1 MQTFIQRI
9 LILFSLVS
17 LTSQAFGQTGVS
29 TFAGSGTAGFSGDGG
44 AATSAT
50 LNGPT
55 DIAVGKNG
63 DLYIADRNNNR
74 LRKVSA
80 ATGVITTAAG
90 TGFNGEWY
98 LEGGPAVSSVL
109 NHPFATAADGNGNF
123 YIGDFGGFSTVSF
136 TNLYVSEA
144 SSTNNSR
151 IHKVDAANGLINQV
165 HPPIALTGVLSFAL
179 DAQGNLYFAE
189 RLGQRIFKVVPQSG
203 ALTPIAGTGTAGF
216 SGDGGPATAAK
227 LNNPAHIAF
236 DAAGNLYVADSGN
249 NRIRKIAAGTNII
262 TTVAGSGA
270 AGTGGDGGPAVNAQL
285 NAPEGVAADSA
296 GDVFIADTGNQRIR
310 RVSAGDGFISTVVA
324 PQATGECGSFTAPL
338 QSPVSLVSNAAGDTL
353 FIADDAGQQVFK
365 ADLHPSPAPP
375 TLASIAPPSGAQG
388 AQVTV
393 TLTGTGFAG
402 GANAACQ
409 SGGTAFVSVSGAGIT
424 VSSVTV
430 GSDTS
435 MTASFTIASDAAP
448 GNRNITVANDGGTS
462 GPVPFAVTIPVA
474 PPPTL
479 TSINP
484 SSGVRGAS
492 VTVTFTGT
500 NFDTHPGNTSV
511 SADDAGL
518 TVSQVSVT
526 SATSL
531 TAVVTVG
538 ANETLGSHG
547 LKVATSSG
555 SSGPVSFTVV
565 PAGLSF
571 TYSMPQMLNPTDQT
585 PVQVALASP
594 LPDSVTGTLAVT
606 FTPNA
611 TNPSDDPNVTMVN
624 GDTSTR
630 NTNVA
635 FPSNTL
641 NANLSLSNGVLQ
653 AGTVAGTIQLSVT
666 NVQDGGVSVTPG
678 NSTFDI
684 QVPQLPPVITGIR
697 VLNVTAAGFD
707 VEITGYSTP
716 RDIKSATFDFGAA
729 TGQKL
734 LTVELQPAVNSPFTT
749 YYQSSASDA
758 TGSAF
763 VYTQPFNIKQGTVNA
778 VASVTV
784 ALANSAG
791 TSQPATAQMQ

>member
-123 YIGDFGGFSTVSF
+123 FISDFGGYSTVSF
-136 TNLYVSEA
+136 TNLYIAETSNT
-144 SSTNNSR
+144 SSSR
-151 IHKVDAANGLINQV
+151 IHKVNAANGNINLV
-165 HPPIALTGVLSFAL
+165 HPPIALTGVLAFAL
-179 DAQGNLYFAE
+179 DAQGNLYFSE
-189 RLGQRIFKVVPQSG
+189 RLGQQIFKVVPQSG

-227 LNNPAHIAF
+227 LNNPAHLAF

-310 RVSAGDGFISTVVA
+310 RVSVGSGFISTVVA
-324 PQATGECGSFTAPL
+324 PQATGQCGSFTAPL
-338 QSPVSLVSNAAGDTL
+338 QSPVSVLSNAAGDTL
-353 FIADDAGQQVFK
+353 FIADDAGQQVLK
-365 ADLHPSPAPP
+365 VDLHPSPVPP

-393 TLTGTGFAG
+393 TLTGTGFG
-402 GANAACQ
+402 ESTNAACQ
-409 SGGTAFVSVSGAGIT
+409 SGATLLSVSGSGIT
-424 VSSVTV
+424 VAAVTV

-435 MTASFTIASDAAP
+435 MTASFTVAPNAAP
-448 GNRNITVANDGGTS
+448 GNRNVTVANDGGTS
-462 GPVPFAVTIPVA
+462 APVPFAVTIPVA

-479 TSINP
+479 TSIKP
-484 SSGVRGAS
+484 SSGLR
-492 VTVTFTGT
+492 
-500 NFDTHPGNTSV
+500 
-511 SADDAGL
+511 
-518 TVSQVSVT
+518 
-526 SATSL
+526 
-531 TAVVTVG
+531 
-538 ANETLGSHG
+538 
-547 LKVATSSG
+547 
-555 SSGPVSFTVV
+555 
-565 PAGLSF
+565 
-571 TYSMPQMLNPTDQT
+571 
-585 PVQVALASP
+585 
-594 LPDSVTGTLAVT
+594 
-606 FTPNA
+606 
-611 TNPSDDPNVTMVN
+611 
-624 GDTSTR
+624 
-630 NTNVA
+630 
-635 FPSNTL
+635 
-641 NANLSLSNGVLQ
+641 
-653 AGTVAGTIQLSVT
+653 
-666 NVQDGGVSVTPG
+666 
-678 NSTFDI
+678 
-684 QVPQLPPVITGIR
+684 
-697 VLNVTAAGFD
+697 
-707 VEITGYSTP
+707 
-716 RDIKSATFDFGAA
+716 
-729 TGQKL
+729 
-734 LTVELQPAVNSPFTT
+734 
-749 YYQSSASDA
+749 
-758 TGSAF
+758 
-763 VYTQPFNIKQGTVNA
+763 
-778 VASVTV
+778 
-784 ALANSAG
+784 G
-791 TSQPATAQMQ
+791 TS